1 MLPPAPSHRLLIVT
15 DAWLPQVNGVV
26 RTLTTVVAELRA
38 MGHVVEVIAP
48 DRFRTIPCPT
58 YADIPLALLPRRRL
72 VRMIEAF
79 RPDALHIATE
89 GPLGMAARSW
99 AKRTGFAFTTAF
111 HTRFAEY
118 IKARTG
124 FPVRPVYAWMRRFH
138 GAAQGTMVATQ
149 SLRDEL
155 TARGF
160 RNIRPWSRGVDL
172 DLFRPEPRED
182 WGLPRPVFL
191 YVGRVAVEKNI
202 GAFLDLDL
210 PGSKV
215 VVGGGPILSRLRREY
230 PDVLF
235 TGPRY
240 GEALA
245 RAYAGADVFV
255 FPSLTDTF
263 GLVLLEALACG
274 TPVAAFPVTGTDR
287 RARRCARQDR
297 CGERRSAGRGAGGAD
312 RRSRG
317 VPRARGAL
325 FVARVRRGVPVAS
338 GAAGGNV
345 AGLTECAARLFL
357 QVRDRIVGVEDPT
370 DLLRRIPYR
379 SGRHE
384 VTDLVVPVTIVDRR
398 IGEFQCRLH
407 QGSLV

>member
-1 MLPPAPSHRLLIVT
+1 MLSPAPSHRILIVT
-15 DAWLPQVNGVV
+15 DAWAPQVNGVV
-26 RTLTTVVAELRA
+26 RTLTTVVNELRA
-38 MGHVVEVIAP
+38 MGHVMEVIAP
-48 DRFRTIPCPT
+48 DRFLTIPCPT
-58 YADIPLALLPRRRL
+58 YSDIPLALMPRRRL

-79 RPDALHIATE
+79 QPDALHVATE

-124 FPVRPVYAWMRRFH
+124 IPVRPVYAWMRRFH
-138 GAAQGTMVATQ
+138 SASQGTMVATQ
-149 SLRDEL
+149 SLREEL
-155 TARGF
+155 ARRGF

-172 DLFRPEPRED
+172 DLFKPEPCED

-202 GAFLDLDL
+202 GAFLELDL

-215 VVGGGPILSRLRREY
+215 VVGGGPILPKLQRDY
-230 PDVLF
+230 PMVHF

-263 GLVLLEALACG
+263 GLVMLEALACG
-274 TPVAAFPVTGTDR
+274 TPVAAYPVTGPIDVLTEAD
-287 RARRCARQDR
+287 
-297 CGERRSAGRGAGGAD
+297 GKIGAVHADLRIAALEALEAD
-312 RRSRG
+312 RAACRAHAERYSWRACAETFLSHL
-317 VPRARGAL
+317 VPIAGA
-325 FVARVRRGVPVAS
+325 S
-338 GAAGGNV
+338 
-345 AGLTECAARLFL
+345 
-357 QVRDRIVGVEDPT
+357 
-370 DLLRRIPYR
+370 
-379 SGRHE
+379 
-384 VTDLVVPVTIVDRR
+384 
-398 IGEFQCRLH
+398 
-407 QGSLV
+407 